1 MPAADVTALLIRWS
15 DGDEHALEQ
24 LLPFVY
30 DECRRIAAACLRGE
44 QSGHTLNPTALVHEV
59 YMLLID
65 QRRTSWKN
73 RAHFYSIAA
82 RLMRRVLVD
91 HARARHAK
99 KRDAT
104 RLQLAD
110 APAAA
115 ARAVVQPS
123 PDADLL
129 ALDEAL
135 HRLGAKDPEQQ
146 RIVELRYF
154 GGLTVDET
162 AHVIG
167 CSPRTVK
174 REWQMARA
182 WLHRELYP
190 EV

>member
-1 MPAADVTALLIRWS
+1 MAAADVTALLIRWS

-30 DECRRIAAACLRGE
+30 GECRRIAAACLRRE
-44 QSGHTLNPTALVHEV
+44 QAGHTLDATALVHEV
-59 YMLLID
+59 YLLLVD

-91 HARARHAK
+91 HARARHAQ

-104 RLQLAD
+104 RLVLAE

-115 ARAVVQPS
+115 IGGVVQPS

-135 HRLGAKDPEQQ
+135 RRLADKDPEQHQ
-146 RIVELRYF
+146 IVELRYF
-154 GGLTVDET
+154 GGLTIEET

-190 EV
+190 ES

>member
-1 MPAADVTALLIRWS
+1 MPVADVTALLIRWS
-15 DGDEHALEQ
+15 GGDEDALEE

-30 DECRRIAAACLRGE
+30 DECRRIAAACLRRE
-44 QSGHTLNPTALVHEV
+44 QSGHTLDPTALVHEV
-59 YMLLID
+59 YMLLVD
-65 QRRTSWKN
+65 QRRTSWKS

-91 HARARHAK
+91 HARARHAL

-104 RLQLAD
+104 RLLLAGAP
-110 APAAA
+110 APAAGG
-115 ARAVVQPS
+115 VVYPS
-123 PDADLL
+123 ADADLL

-135 HRLGAKDPEQQ
+135 HRLAENDPEQH

-154 GGLTVDET
+154 GGLTVEET

-190 EV
+190 AT